1 MAQSKVKLVELQ
13 GSGNAK
19 EPVGKADLFAF
30 LTANPKAQIALT
42 GSATP
47 LTRDHGKRASIF
59 GVMATWESTA
69 IEFARDPKVVKTLG
83 GGMGDL
89 LIGLNGSK
97 KNGFASYIKL
107 VA

>member
-1 MAQSKVKLVELQ
+1 MAQSKLKVVELQ
-13 GSGNAK
+13 GSGSAK
-19 EPVGKADLFAF
+19 EPLAKKDVDAF
-30 LTANPKAQIALT
+30 LTANPKAKIALT
-42 GSATP
+42 GNASP
-47 LTRDHGKRASIF
+47 LTRDYGKRASIF

>member
-30 LTANPKAQIALT
+30 LTANPKAGIALT

-47 LTRDHGKRASIF
+47 LTRDHGKRADIF
-59 GVMATWESTA
+59 GIMAAWEATA

-97 KNGFASYIKL
+97 KNGFAPYIKL
-107 VA
+107 VG

>member
-1 MAQSKVKLVELQ
+1 MAQSKLKVVELQ

-19 EPVGKADLFAF
+19 EPVSKSEVNTF
-30 LTANPKAQIALT
+30 LAANPKAQNVLP
-42 GSATP
+42 GNATP
-47 LTRDHGKRASIF
+47 LVREQGKRATIF
-59 GVMATWESTA
+59 GIMAAWEATA

-97 KNGFASYIKL
+97 KNGFAPYIKL
-107 VA
+107 VG